1 MKRGV
6 LMSTDRIPF
15 LCRFLVWS
23 AAFALVLGTAACAAP
38 TPTAW
43 DAPQEKYLTVK
54 VDPKYPLAAGTN
66 ALDPAYVQSL
76 QALGGDLLSAMAAKD
91 PGANLL
97 LSPVSLSMAFSM
109 TAAGAKGDTLS
120 EMLSALRFEGMDLA
134 AVVKQNRFAFENL
147 YRDQADL
154 KVLLANSLWCLDDY
168 PFEPGFLD
176 GSTKDFFAS
185 VRAVRRADGADPLT
199 LINDW
204 ASDHTNGLVPQ
215 VLDKIEPNVV
225 LILVNALYFKGE
237 WTNPFGSKETK
248 VGTFIKRD
256 GTAVTSDFLWKRED
270 LRIRETDDSL
280 SVALPYKGGMAM
292 VVTLPKGTAAF
303 DASQQALL
311 ADALDWKDWTAQDLE
326 VGLPKFSFDAAL
338 DLPAYM
344 ETLGMKK
351 AFVMGEA
358 DFSGMSPRALEDDMY
373 IAAAVQKSFISVS
386 EKGTEAGAA
395 TAVSMGIKSMPRK
408 VSFDRPFWFAIVD
421 EQGVPLFI
429 GTVEDPT
436 AN

>member
-1 MKRGV
+1 
-6 LMSTDRIPF
+6 MSTDRIFF
-15 LCRFLVWS
+15 LRRFLAWT

-43 DAPQEKYLTVK
+43 DAPQDKYLTVK
-54 VDPKYPLAAGTN
+54 IDPKYPLAAGTN
-66 ALDPAYVQSL
+66 VLDPAYVQSL
-76 QALGGDLLSAMAAKD
+76 QALGGDLLSAMAVQD
-91 PGANLL
+91 PGVNLL
-97 LSPVSLSMAFSM
+97 LSPLSLSMAFSM
-109 TAAGAKGDTLS
+109 TAAGAKGETLD
-120 EMLSALRFEGMDLA
+120 EMLSALRFDGMDLA
-134 AVVKQNRFAFENL
+134 TVVKQNRFAFENL

-168 PFEPGFLD
+168 PFHQEFLD
-176 GSTKDFFAS
+176 GCAKDFFAS
-185 VRAVRRADGADPLT
+185 VRAVRRDDGADPLS
-199 LINDW
+199 LINAW
-204 ASDHTNGLVPQ
+204 ASDRTSGLVPQ
-215 VLDKIEPNVV
+215 VLDRIEPNVV

-237 WTNPFGSKETK
+237 WTNPFGTEETK
-248 VGTFIKRD
+248 VGTFTKRD
-256 GTAVTSDFLWKRED
+256 GAAVTSDFLWKRED

-292 VVTLPKGTAAF
+292 VVTLPKGTTAF

-311 ADALDWKDWTAQDLE
+311 SDALDWKDWTAQDLE

-344 ETLGMKK
+344 EGLGMKK
-351 AFVMGEA
+351 AFVMGAA
-358 DFSGMSPRALEDDMY
+358 DFSGMSPLALQDDMY

-395 TAVSMGIKSMPRK
+395 TAVSMGVKSMPRK
-408 VSFDRPFWFAIVD
+408 VAFDSPFWFAIVD
-421 EQGVPLFI
+421 EQGVPLFV

-436 AN
+436 AH

>member
-1 MKRGV
+1 
-6 LMSTDRIPF
+6 MSMVRIPF
-15 LCRFLVWS
+15 LRYILTCT
-23 AAFALVLGTAACAAP
+23 AAFALLVGTAACAAP
-38 TPTAW
+38 TLTPW
-43 DAPQEKYLTVK
+43 DAPQDKYLTVK

-66 ALDPAYVQSL
+66 ALDPVYVQSL
-76 QALGGDLLSAMAAKD
+76 QALGGDLLSAMAAED

-97 LSPVSLSMAFSM
+97 LSPLSLSMAFSM
-109 TAAGAKGDTLS
+109 TAAGAKGDTLD
-120 EMLSALRFEGMDLA
+120 EMLSALHLEGLGLA
-134 AVVKQNRFAFENL
+134 DVVKQNRLAFENL

-168 PFEPGFLD
+168 PFHQEFLD
-176 GSTKDFFAS
+176 GCTKDFFAS
-185 VRAVRRADGADPLT
+185 VRAVDRVEGADPLA
-199 LINDW
+199 LINAW
-204 ASDHTNGLVPQ
+204 ASDHTNGMVPQ

-225 LILVNALYFKGE
+225 LILVNSLYFKGE
-237 WTNPFGSKETK
+237 WTNPFGTK
-248 VGTFIKRD
+248 KTKTGIFTKRD
-256 GTAVTSDFLWKRED
+256 GSTATSDFLWKRED
-270 LRIRETDDSL
+270 LRLRETPDSL

-338 DLPAYM
+338 DLPDYM
-344 ETLGMKK
+344 KTLGMKK
-351 AFVMGEA
+351 AFIMGEA

-373 IAAAVQKSFISVS
+373 VAAAVQKSFISVS

-421 EQGVPLFI
+421 EQGAPLFV

-436 AN
+436 AH